1 MGKKDTCP
9 FCNEKV
15 PLKSVMKTN
24 SFLAKNSIMWLQM
37 LDLIRYLVV
46 WNPVIL
52 IGVKG
57 ILFVSTAIGMLEE

>member
-1 MGKKDTCP
+1 
-9 FCNEKV
+9 
-15 PLKSVMKTN
+15 
-24 SFLAKNSIMWLQM
+24 MWLQM